1 MEQHKLLQ
9 KQIKKFLTD
18 DCLTNPLF
26 QNFINAINDSYFS
39 FERDKEIMNHAF
51 QESEKEYQIINS
63 TLNKEYELKKQ
74 SIAKLYDSI
83 KLIDNNY
90 SVLKNNEQENFD
102 DIFFISKYLNHQVEN
117 KINNE
122 LAINSFVLLQQVL
135 MEIASDFINLPS
147 DKINDIKNLTLKKL
161 GQFVTADRAYIFEYD
176 FKNQTCSNTFEWCNE
191 GIEPQLENLQ
201 NVPLE
206 LMKEWVDS
214 NARGEIMSIPR
225 VEDLDESEIKQILT
239 DQDIKSLLVLP
250 ILGKDECLGFVGF
263 DSVKKH
269 YNYTAKEKDLLF
281 FFAQMIANVDQRNKI
296 ELDLKYNVE
305 LLKIVFT
312 NLQSGI
318 IFEDENNTILFAN
331 QLFCDLF
338 SISDSPENLIGLDCA
353 NCIQTSKDLFVDSE
367 RFPSRISEI
376 LHLKSNVVN
385 EVLEM
390 KSGTFLERDYIP
402 LYVNNEYKGHLWKY
416 NDITQRVKS
425 QTLLKQSEERS
436 KLIME
441 SALNAIINFD
451 SDGKI
456 IFWNRKAEQIFGW
469 KKEEVLGIILN
480 DNIIPN
486 QLNDSQ
492 FESMS
497 NYLNT
502 GDNLVLNK
510 LLELPALKKDGTSL
524 TIEIAI
530 IPIKQN
536 GELFFCSFIQ
546 DISERKKAEIQL
558 KFQEQKFRN
567 MIANMNLGLIEV
579 DIHDRIQ
586 FANQSFSNISGYSI
600 EELLGKNPASILL
613 DDKYKEIVDS
623 KRQLRKEGISD
634 IYQVPIKNKKGET
647 RWWAISGAS
656 NYNDNGDLA
665 GSIGIH
671 LDITEQ
677 KLLEFELE
685 KEKERALA
693 ASKAKEIF
701 LATMSHE
708 IRTPLNAIIGFLREF
723 KRVQLSIE
731 QKTYIE
737 NISFASSH
745 LLSIINNVLDIS
757 KIEAGEMEIENV
769 EFGFETLINKVL
781 HILSIKAKEK
791 NIELKNNIDPS
802 ISKVL
807 KGDAL
812 RIEQILFNLI
822 GNSLKFTDIGSVV
835 LKCSLIKEYSNKQ
848 EILISIIDTGIGID
862 ETYLKSIFTKFSQ
875 EEKNTSR
882 KYGGTGLGMTITKE
896 LVSLMNGEISIQSHK
911 NEGTT
916 VEIKIVLEKGL
927 MNLNNDQNHITT
939 GYNLNGLKILLV
951 EDNEFNRV
959 IAKNSLKFFNC
970 NVEEAINGLEAVEI
984 LKKFSFD
991 IILMDIQMPVM
1002 DGIEATTIIRN
1013 ELKITT
1019 PIIAF
1024 TANAFKTE
1032 IDKFKN
1038 IGINDYVIK
1047 PFDEDVFYKTL
1058 LRVTNIQNHNQ
1069 NHNNNIEKPLEKP
1082 LENQNYDLSI
1092 LISMS
1097 RGDNDFVQTMIKIF
1111 IDQTEE
1117 VILEIEK
1124 CLVVNDFIEI
1134 SKLIHKI
1141 KPNIDRMGISSIWH
1155 EVRELENIAKN
1166 SVDKERI
1173 EVLFSVIKKVL
1184 IVSIIELKK
1193 LLT

>member
-9 KQIKKFLTD
+9 KQINKFLTD

-51 QESEKEYQIINS
+51 QESEKEYQIIN
-63 TLNKEYELKKQ
+63 NKLKAEFELKKQ
-74 SIAKLYDSI
+74 SISKLYDSI
-83 KLIDNNY
+83 ELINKNSSD
-90 SVLKNNEQENFD
+90 VINNEQENLD
-102 DIFFISKYLNHQVEN
+102 DIFVISKYLNNQVEN
-117 KINNE
+117 QINNE
-122 LAINSFVLLQQVL
+122 IAINSFVLLQQIL
-135 MEIASDFINLPS
+135 MEIASDFINLPTN
-147 DKINDIKNLTLKKL
+147 KINEVKNNTLEKL
-161 GQFVTADRAYIFEYD
+161 GQFVSADRAYIFEYD

-191 GIEPQLENLQ
+191 GVEPQLENLQ

-225 VEDLDESEIKQILT
+225 VEEMPDSEIKQILS
-239 DQDIKSLLVLP
+239 QQEIKSLLVLP
-250 ILGKDECLGFVGF
+250 ILGKNECLGFVGF
-263 DSVKKH
+263 DSVKNH
-269 YNYTAKEKDLLF
+269 YNYTSKEKDLLF
-281 FFAQMIANVDQRNKI
+281 FFAQMIANVDQRYKI

-312 NLQSGI
+312 NIQSGI
-318 IFEDENNTILFAN
+318 IVENENNTILFAN

-338 SISDSPENLIGLDCA
+338 SISDSPDNLVGLDCA
-353 NCIQTSKDLFVDSE
+353 NCIQTSKDLFIDSE
-367 RFPSRISEI
+367 GFPSRVSEI
-376 LHLKSNVVN
+376 LHLRNNVTG
-385 EVLEM
+385 ELLEM
-390 KSGTFLERDYIP
+390 KSGAILERDYIP
-402 LYVNNEYKGHLWKY
+402 LFVSDEYKGHIWKY
-416 NDITQRVKS
+416 NDVTQRVKS
-425 QTLLKQSEERS
+425 QTLLKQSEERN

-451 SDGKI
+451 SAGKI
-456 IFWNRKAEQIFGW
+456 TFWNKKAEQIFGW
-469 KKEEVLGIILN
+469 KKDEVLGKILN
-480 DNIIPN
+480 DSFIPN
-486 QLNDSQ
+486 QINNSNFISISSNLNR
-492 FESMS
+492 
-497 NYLNT
+497 

-510 LLELPALKKDGTSL
+510 LLEFQAVKKDGTSI
-524 TIEIAI
+524 TVEVSI

-546 DISERKKAEIQL
+546 DISERKKAETQL

-579 DIHDRIQ
+579 DNHDVIQ
-586 FANQSFSNISGYSI
+586 FANQSFCDISGYNF
-600 EELLGKNPASILL
+600 EELLGKNPSSILL
-613 DDKYKEIVDS
+613 DNENKEIVDS
-623 KRQLRKEGISD
+623 KRQLRKEGKSD

-647 RWWAISGAS
+647 RWWAISGAP
-656 NYNDNGDLA
+656 NYDDNGDLS

-723 KRVQLSIE
+723 KRVKLSIE
-731 QKTYIE
+731 QKKYIE

-745 LLSIINNVLDIS
+745 LLSIINNVLDVS
-757 KIEAGEMEIENV
+757 KIEAGEMEIDNV
-769 EFGFETLINKVL
+769 DFEFEKLIDKVL
-781 HILSIKAKEK
+781 HILSVKAKEK
-791 NIELKNNIDPS
+791 NIEIKTIVDPS

-807 KGDAL
+807 KGDPL

-822 GNSLKFTDIGSVV
+822 GNSLKFTDTGSVV
-835 LKCSLIKEYSNKQ
+835 LKCSLIKECANNQ
-848 EILISIIDTGIGID
+848 EILISVIDTGIGID
-862 ETYLKSIFTKFSQ
+862 EAYLKSIFTKFSQ
-875 EEKNTSR
+875 EEKNTAR

-896 LVSLMNGEISIQSHK
+896 LVSLMNGEISIQSSK

-916 VEIKIVLEKGL
+916 VDIKIVLEKGL
-927 MNLNNDQNHITT
+927 MNINNDEKLMNTS
-939 GYNLNGLKILLV
+939 YDLNGLNILLV

-959 IAKNSLKFFNC
+959 IAKNSLQYFNC
-970 NVEEAINGLEAVEI
+970 NVEEAINGLEAVEK

-1019 PIIAF
+1019 PIVAF

-1058 LRVTNIQNHNQ
+1058 LRVANIQIQKIDKIEQPVDNQ
-1069 NHNNNIEKPLEKP
+1069 NF
-1082 LENQNYDLSI
+1082 DLSI
-1092 LISMS
+1092 LISVS
-1097 RGDNDFVQTMIKIF
+1097 RGDNDFVKKMIKIF
-1111 IDQTEE
+1111 VDQTEE
-1117 VILEIEK
+1117 VILNIEK
-1124 CLVVNDFIEI
+1124 CLVVNDFIQI

-1141 KPNIDRMGISSIWH
+1141 KPDIDRMGINSILN
-1155 EVRELENIAKN
+1155 EVRELEDIAKN
-1166 SVDKERI
+1166 SADKERI
-1173 EVLFSVIKKVL
+1173 EALFSVIKKVL
-1184 IVSIIELKK
+1184 NVSIIELKS
-1193 LLT
+1193 LLP